1 MLRKP
6 WYFFSITLKSCCKLH
21 LLLRLSYKVSNEWVL
36 QTIFVTY
43 IFSVSVRFSVCHI
56 TDQWEIFRVK
66 NATLVLHIPFWHLFL
81 FSIKN
86 VCGLIILFFHSV
98 KFLQQ
103 TIDQLGTGIRDKK
116 LSVELYEILNKKSC
130 FKKLFWY
137 SCWILK
143 NEMAVEF
150 YQQGQHIYQNF
161 GSTRSLLTTTLKLFH
176 TSCLILSIAL
186 GKSES
191 CISNRI
197 QTKQKHHF
205 LAFQH

>member
-1 MLRKP
+1 MLRKL
-6 WYFFSITLKSCCKLH
+6 WYFFLNNLKI
-21 LLLRLSYKVSNEWVL
+21 LLEASPFTQISYKVSNEWVL

-66 NATLVLHIPFWHLFL
+66 NARLGLHIPFWRLFL

-86 VCGLIILFFHSV
+86 VCGLIVLFFHSV
-98 KFLQQ
+98 KYLQQ

-161 GSTRSLLTTTLKLFH
+161 GCTRSLLTTTLKLFH

-186 GKSES
+186 WKSES
-191 CISNRI
+191 CISIRI
-197 QTKQKHHF
+197 QTNQKHHC
-205 LAFQH
+205 LAFWH